1 MTEGAER
8 ILVIVNAARGFWQKG
23 EYGMWVGGGTAFE
36 QIYSS
41 QVRRG
46 AGRGR
51 GGGRAGRAG
60 EGERG
65 FFACWLPGCKHG
77 VRLLRRPCVY
87 WYCR

>member
-1 MTEGAER
+1 VTEGAER

-46 AGRGR
+46 VVRSKYMTSGFTGF
-51 GGGRAGRAG
+51 
-60 EGERG
+60 G
-65 FFACWLPGCKHG
+65 FFPLWF
-77 VRLLRRPCVY
+77 
-87 WYCR
+87 